1 MFRSLTYI
9 LRAMKN
15 IDEISPAP
23 SQACSNETKQLGR
36 PSKGK
41 GPLRNFYFV
50 KSADSEL
57 VRRAQENHQ
66 TMTVVLEN
74 LLLDQRQPSTATDQ
88 LADMVA
94 KMLSIPR
101 ERFIET
107 AVLDLIKRKLEIA
120 FKS

>member
-1 MFRSLTYI
+1 
-9 LRAMKN
+9 
-15 IDEISPAP
+15 
-23 SQACSNETKQLGR
+23 
-36 PSKGK
+36 
-41 GPLRNFYFV
+41 
-50 KSADSEL
+50 
-57 VRRAQENHQ
+57 
-66 TMTVVLEN
+66 MTVVLEN